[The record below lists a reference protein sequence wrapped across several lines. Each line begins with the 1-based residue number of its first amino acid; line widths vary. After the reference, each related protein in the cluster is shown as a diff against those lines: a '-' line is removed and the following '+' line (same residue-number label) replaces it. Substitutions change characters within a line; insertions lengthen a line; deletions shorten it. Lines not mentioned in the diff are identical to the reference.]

1 MAHLCIE
8 IGNSYAEHHYAIS
21 NLTNCWHTF
30 FNLQGKNE
38 LLMSELIRFLKGIFQ
53 GDSLFVLLF
62 VLPLNPLSFMLRKE
76 KVHLLGKWKI
86 VKHTHNFFV
95 DDLKLFATNRA
106 TLIKQLVYVTFFS
119 DDIGMKFGED
129 KCAYLQIEKEVK

>member
-1 MAHLCIE
+1 
-8 IGNSYAEHHYAIS
+8 
-21 NLTNCWHTF
+21 
-30 FNLQGKNE
+30 
-38 LLMSELIRFLKGIFQ
+38 
-53 GDSLFVLLF
+53 
-62 VLPLNPLSFMLRKE
+62 MLRKE